1 VFLALVFFKVF
12 GYLLHEMSGAESA
25 GAGRKE
31 RKASYFAKLNKLLD
45 EYDKILIVGADNVG
59 SNHMQQ
65 IRLALRGQGVLL
77 MGKNTMVRKVVRTRM
92 GQSPALEALLP
103 AVYGNVGF
111 VFTNGDLSAV
121 RDLLLSKRV
130 AAPAKTGAIAP
141 NDVIVPAGNTGLEP
155 TQTSFLQALNI
166 PSKIAKGQIEIVN
179 DVDLIRKGQKVGS
192 SEAALLSKLN
202 IKPFSY
208 GLSVVSVYDN
218 GSVFDP
224 ALLNMTNDDVLK
236 AFSQAVASVV
246 AVSLYSSHLT
256 LPAVP
261 QSVIKAYTNVLAVA
275 IETNTKFD
283 RVQKFLD
290 YLENPDAFQAAA
302 PAASAAAPAAAA
314 PAAKLEEK
322 KEEKKEES
330 DEDMG
335 FGLFD

>member
-1 VFLALVFFKVF
+1 
-12 GYLLHEMSGAESA
+12 MSGAESA

-31 RKASYFAKLNKLLD
+31 RKASFFAKLNKLLD
-45 EYDKILIVGADNVG
+45 EYNKILIVGADNVG

-65 IRLALRGQGVLL
+65 IRLALRGSGVLL
-77 MGKNTMVRKVVRTRM
+77 MGKNTMVRKVVRTRLA
-92 GQSPALEALLP
+92 QFPAFEALLP
-103 AVYGNVGF
+103 AVFGNVGF
-111 VFTNGDLSAV
+111 VFTNGDLSTV

-130 AAPAKTGAIAP
+130 AAPAKAGSIAP

-179 DVDLIRKGQKVGS
+179 DVDLIKKGQKVGS
-192 SEAALLSKLN
+192 SEAALLAKLN
-202 IKPFSY
+202 IRPFSY
-208 GLSVVSVYDN
+208 GLSVVTVYDN

-224 ALLNMTNDDVLK
+224 ALLNLTNDDVLK
-236 AFSQAVASVV
+236 SFTAAIAQVV
-246 AVSLYSSHLT
+246 AVSLYSNHLT

-261 QSVIKAYTNVLAVA
+261 QALIKAYTDVLAVA
-275 IETNTKFD
+275 VETNTKFD

-290 YLENPDAFQAAA
+290 YLENPDAFVAAA
-302 PAASAAAPAAAA
+302 PVAAAPAAAA
-314 PAAKLEEK
+314 SAPTTKVEEK

>member
-1 VFLALVFFKVF
+1 
-12 GYLLHEMSGAESA
+12 MSGAEGA

-31 RKASYFAKLNKLLD
+31 RKATFFGKLNKLLD
-45 EYDKILIVGADNVG
+45 EYNKILVVGADNVG

-77 MGKNTMVRKVVRTRM
+77 MGKNTMVRKVIRTRLA
-92 GQSPALEALLP
+92 QYPAFETLLP
-103 AVYGNVGF
+103 AVFGNVGF

-141 NDVIVPAGNTGLEP
+141 NDVVVPAGNTGLEP

-179 DVDLIRKGQKVGS
+179 DVHLIQKGQKVGS
-192 SEAALLSKLN
+192 SEAALLAKLN
-202 IKPFSY
+202 IRPFSY
-208 GLSVVSVYDN
+208 GLSVVTVYDN

-224 ALLNMTNDDVLK
+224 DLLNLTNDDVLK
-236 AFSQAVASVV
+236 SFGAAISQVV

-261 QSVIKAYTNVLAVA
+261 QAVIKAYTEVLAVA
-275 IETNTKFD
+275 IETGTKFE

-290 YLENPDAFQAAA
+290 YLENPDAFVAAA
-302 PAASAAAPAAAA
+302 PAAAASSAAAPAAAA
-314 PAAKLEEK
+314 AAPAAKV
-322 KEEKKEES
+322 EEKKEES

>member
-1 VFLALVFFKVF
+1 
-12 GYLLHEMSGAESA
+12 MSGAE
-25 GAGRKE
+25 GAGGNTNRKE
-31 RKASYFAKLNKLLD
+31 RKNNYFAKLNKLLD
-45 EYDKILIVGADNVG
+45 EYNKILIVGADNVG

-77 MGKNTMVRKVVRTRM
+77 MGKNTMVRKVVRNRLA
-92 GQSPALEALLP
+92 QFPALEALLP

-111 VFTNGDLSAV
+111 VFTNGDLTTV

-141 NDVIVPAGNTGLEP
+141 NDVVVPAGNTGLEP

-179 DVDLIRKGQKVGS
+179 DVHLISKGQKVGS
-192 SEAALLSKLN
+192 SESALLSKLN
-202 IKPFSY
+202 IRPFSY
-208 GLSVVSVYDN
+208 GLSVETVYDN

-236 AFSQAVASVV
+236 AFQSAVASVV
-246 AVSLYSSHLT
+246 AVSLYSGHLT

-261 QSVIKAYTNVLAVA
+261 QAVIKAYTEVLAVA
-275 IETNTKFD
+275 VETNTRFE
-283 RVQKFLD
+283 RSAKFLD
-290 YLENPDAFQAAA
+290 YLENPDAFKAAA
-302 PAASAAAPAAAA
+302 PVAAAA
-314 PAAKLEEK
+314 PASSSAAPAKKEEPK

-330 DEDMG
+330 EDEGG
-335 FGLFD
+335 FGGLFD